1 MAERNVSECLAL
13 CPKECTSIE
22 FDIFSYFSLYPND
35 RYALDLQSKTPLLSD
50 LSLVDLKESL
60 ILLNINYQTMTT
72 TIVEETPAMTF
83 ETLLGSLGGQLGL
96 FLGMSFLSF
105 MEIFEI
111 VFILLWEYFF
121 ANSSCSKSN
130 RLF

>member
-1 MAERNVSECLAL
+1 MAERNVSECLNL

-35 RYALDLQSKTPLLSD
+35 RYALDLQSKTPLLNG
-50 LSLVDLKESL
+50 LSLIDLKESL

-121 ANSSCSKSN
+121 ANSSCSNSS